1 MKSIIKFLLIIC
13 IFQLLACSSIE
24 RPPLLE
30 KKGKKYGRLDG
41 KFTATFDDH
50 YKIGKDYAKGGFFEA
65 AKNQFKIAKGKEN
78 FDKSKVQ
85 TEGMHYIEYF
95 PHREIG
101 IMSYYQ
107 GNTSEALKY
116 LEQSIAFESSP
127 RAIYYLNCVRRAI
140 SQKQAKDTRPPS
152 IAVQFPD
159 TILLGKQYFTQRYNQ
174 PVSGQISDNDY
185 VQSIWLDHQKVP
197 VEKFSPTVSVNELI
211 SLSAG
216 ENIIHLTAVDVSGNV
231 SKFKQSIFLDIMG
244 PVISISSQAEELQK
258 SAILKGHIMDES
270 GIQKL
275 DITVNG
281 IIYPYPVQQN
291 VLQIELNYPLPQTSP
306 IMSIQIDAQDWVGNQ
321 SSIVVLDK
329 RKQARLS
336 SIMLASN
343 DMFFAKT
350 PSQQKPVIDIKDFE
364 QIKDLLTK
372 ELPVRI
378 EINHREAIES
388 VSVLLNDH
396 EIIANSQYQYKSN
409 TLCLEPRLRFQSGK
423 NKLQIIVNSDSDNS
437 IKQTFRF
444 RVHEQIRSRWKMKVA
459 LFPHKESVIKK
470 RVSKRLMD
478 FLISRFRIDGNVLS
492 KDNFNHQIK
501 QGCTDGLIACN
512 GKQATLWSVEWDF
525 GEITETEKPVMLVK
539 KDNLNT
545 FDKVLKLLRINK
557 NVDTDMVPL
566 KTFTGY
572 LYLNNH
578 LGHNLVKVEHYLE
591 TTEENRDQVIKHMCK
606 YLSTKLINE
615 MPVTECFINKIYKE
629 KQAFQP
635 DINPKIHHVKE
646 GMRMIVFKPT
656 FTSGN
661 EDRNGIAEAE
671 VRWIYDN
678 SEVEALLCNPDY
690 SGRVN
695 MDHRVIL
702 R

>member
-1 MKSIIKFLLIIC
+1 MKSIIKFIVIIY
-13 IFQLLACSSIE
+13 IFQWLACSSLE
-24 RPPLLE
+24 RPPILE
-30 KKGKKYGRLDG
+30 KNGKKYGSLDG

-65 AKNQFKIAKGKEN
+65 AKKQFMIAKGKEN

-159 TILLGKQYFTQRYNQ
+159 TILLGKQYFTKRYNQ

-197 VEKFSPTVSVNELI
+197 VEKFSPSVSVNELI

-231 SKFKQSIFLDIMG
+231 STFKQSIFLDIMG
-244 PVISISSQAEELQK
+244 PVISISSQSEEIQQ
-258 SAILKGHIMDES
+258 SAMLKGHIMDES

-281 IIYPYPVQQN
+281 TTYPYPIQQD

-306 IMSIQIDAQDWVGNQ
+306 IMSIQIDAQDGVGNQ

-343 DMFFAKT
+343 DMFFAKSA
-350 PSQQKPVIDIKDFE
+350 PIHDEVITIKDFD
-364 QIKDLLTK
+364 QINQLLTK
-372 ELPVRI
+372 ELPIQIKINHHEVI
-378 EINHREAIES
+378 EYVSVSLNGSKTVEINQFIGKTKIFH
-388 VSVLLNDH
+388 
-396 EIIANSQYQYKSN
+396 
-409 TLCLEPRLRFQSGK
+409 LEPRLKFKNGK
-423 NKLQIIVNSDSDNS
+423 NLVQVIVNPDSDDS
-437 IKQTFRF
+437 VKQIFRF
-444 RVHEQIRSRWKMKVA
+444 RVHEKILDDWKMKVA
-459 LFPHKESVIKK
+459 MFSDDESVIKK
-470 RVSKRLMD
+470 RIRSPLFKSLN
-478 FLISRFRIDGNVLS
+478 FRFKIDESVRS
-492 KDNFNHQIK
+492 KDNFKRQAN
-501 QGCTDGLIACN
+501 QGCTDGFFACN
-512 GKQATLWSVEWDF
+512 RKQATLWSVVWDF
-525 GEITETEKPVMLVK
+525 GEITAIEKPEKLFQEDNNREYNFAEKMLHKLMGTDLVT
-539 KDNLNT
+539 LNKCT
-545 FDKVLKLLRINK
+545 AYLTLK
-557 NVDTDMVPL
+557 
-566 KTFTGY
+566 
-572 LYLNNH
+572 NH
-578 LGHNLVKVEHYLE
+578 LDQTLIIVEHYIETLE
-591 TTEENRDQVIKHMCK
+591 QDRDQIIAIMCAN
-606 YLSTKLINE
+606 LSAKLINAVP
-615 MPVTECFINKIYKE
+615 PVAECYIKKVFKSKP
-629 KQAFQP
+629 ALQP
-635 DINPKIHHVKE
+635 DIDPQYFHIKK
-646 GMRMIVFKPT
+646 GMRLIVFNPFGKDINR
-656 FTSGN
+656 SY
-661 EDRNGIAEAE
+661 GIAEAQ
-671 VRWIYDN
+671 VQSIN
-678 SEVEALLCNPDY
+678 NFNQVEAMLCNPNY
-690 SGRVN
+690 LGRVN
-695 MDHRVIL
+695 MDHRVIV